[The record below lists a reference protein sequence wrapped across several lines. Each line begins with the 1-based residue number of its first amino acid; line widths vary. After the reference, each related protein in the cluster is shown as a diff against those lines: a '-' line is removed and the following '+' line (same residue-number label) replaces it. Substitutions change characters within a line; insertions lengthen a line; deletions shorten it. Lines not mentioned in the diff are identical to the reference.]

1 MKKRLPRR
9 KRCLYVYPT
18 TAPFID
24 NDRKVLRSRYRLV
37 EHRVQLSR
45 NPLKLLR
52 ELARYK
58 LFLLREAPRCDLAYM
73 WFADYHSL
81 LDAWLLRF
89 FRKPVYRVVGGY
101 EVEYIPRLGY
111 GGLKNPLRA
120 FCVTQALQTARRL
133 LCVSAHTLH
142 KTLPLITHNRV
153 EVLYNGVD
161 SADFVPREGLPPEQ
175 RSGFLTVGNFDCE
188 QYVLRKGIDRLAV
201 LARSLPREQFTIV
214 GVRPWLHSP
223 TMDSLP
229 DNVHKLDYVPLAEL
243 QRHYESARWY
253 LQLSE
258 SESFG
263 VAVLEALSL
272 GCVTVIS
279 NKAALPEIFGEAS
292 VVVDTDT
299 LEENLAEVIGRL
311 RAARPNPG
319 AVRALL
325 ERYDIRKR
333 NERLLELLP

>member
-1 MKKRLPRR
+1 MLACMSTK

-24 NDRKVLRSRYRLV
+24 NDRKLLARHYELV
-37 EHRVQLSR
+37 EYRVKLGK
-45 NPLKLLR
+45 NPLRLALELLR
-52 ELARYK
+52 YAA
-58 LFLLREAPRCDLAYM
+58 FLCRWLPRVDFVFA

-81 LDAWLLRF
+81 FDAWLAWLWR
-89 FRKPVYRVVGGY
+89 RPVYRVVGGY

-120 FCVTQALQTARRL
+120 FCVTQAMQTARLL
-133 LCVSAHTLH
+133 LCVSDHTLH
-142 KTLPLITHNRV
+142 KTLPLITHSRV

-161 SADFVPREGLPPEQ
+161 PADFTSAEGLPFDQ

-188 QYVLRKGIDRLAV
+188 QYVLRKGIDRLGQ
-201 LARSLPREQFTIV
+201 LARALPHETFTIV

-223 TMDSLP
+223 TMNSLP
-229 DNVHKLDYVPLAEL
+229 ANVVKRDYIPLAEL
-243 QRHYESARWY
+243 QAYYQSSRWY

-279 NKAALPEIFGEAS
+279 NKAALPEIFAEAS
-292 VVVDTDT
+292 VVLDTDN
-299 LEENLAEVIGRL
+299 LEANMDEIIARL
-311 RAARPNPG
+311 RAARPS
-319 AVRALL
+319 AEAASALL
-325 ERYDIRKR
+325 HRYDLDKR
-333 NERLLELLP
+333 FARLEEVLP

>member
-1 MKKRLPRR
+1 MNNQSGSR

-24 NDRKVLRSRYRLV
+24 NDAKVLRRRYEVV
-37 EHRVQLSR
+37 EYRVKLSK
-45 NPLKLLR
+45 NPFKLALALLR
-52 ELARYK
+52 YGAFLCREL
-58 LFLLREAPRCDLAYM
+58 PRADLVFA

-81 LDAWLLRF
+81 LDAWLARLW
-89 FRKPVYRVVGGY
+89 RKPVFRVVGGY

-120 FCVTQALQTARRL
+120 FCVTQALQTAARL
-133 LCVSAHTLH
+133 LCVSRHTLH
-142 KTLPLITHNRV
+142 KTLPLITHARW

-161 SADFVPREGLPPEQ
+161 PADFRQREGLPFER

-188 QYVLRKGIDRLAV
+188 QYMLRKGIDRLGE
-201 LARSLPREQFTIV
+201 LARALPHETFTIV
-214 GVRPWLHSP
+214 GVRPWLNSP

-229 DNVHKLDYVPLAEL
+229 SNVAKRDYVPLAEL
-243 QRHYESARWY
+243 QGYYESARWY

-263 VAVLEALSL
+263 VAVLEALSF

-279 NKAALPEIFGEAS
+279 NKAALPEIFAEAS
-292 VVVDTDT
+292 VVLDTDK
-299 LEENLAEVIGRL
+299 LVDNMDEVISVLSSARSDT
-311 RAARPNPG
+311 AA
-319 AVRALL
+319 AAQLL
-325 ERYDIRKR
+325 DRYDIARR
-333 NERLLELLP
+333 YARLEEILP